1 MTIASTA
8 AQQNA
13 AIAAANAAAAGL
25 TGVSGASSATA
36 GSTGASSSAT
46 ALTSLSS
53 NYSDFLKMLMTQ
65 LQNQDPTNPM
75 DTSQFTSQLVE
86 FASVEQQINTNNNL
100 TQLIQATQGSELI
113 QGSAIVGQAV
123 TATSSTLPLQ
133 NGTASLTFTA
143 PTAEPVAIAIYSS
156 SGTQIADAVV
166 SAAAGKNT
174 WTWNGQNA
182 TGTQMADGAY
192 KVAVEGANAD
202 GTTTALPFT
211 VTGTATGITAD
222 SSGVNVQLGE
232 VTVGFGSITS
242 VSKQ

>member
-1 MTIASTA
+1 MTVASTA

-13 AIAAANAAAAGL
+13 AVSAANAAAAGL
-25 TGVSGASSATA
+25 TGVAGASSGASASA
-36 GSTGASSSAT
+36 SSSSSAT

-75 DTSQFTSQLVE
+75 DTSQFTSQLVQ

-113 QGSAIVGQAV
+113 QGSAIVGQSV

-133 NGTASLTFTA
+133 NGSASLTFTA
-143 PTAEPVAIAIYSS
+143 PTAEPVAIAVYSS
-156 SGTQIADAVV
+156 SGTKIVDAVV
-166 SAAAGKNT
+166 SAAAGENT

-192 KVAVEGANAD
+192 KVAVEGANSD
-202 GTTTALPFT
+202 GTATALPFT

-222 SSGVNVQLGE
+222 SSGVNVQLGP
-232 VTVGFGSITS
+232 VSVGFGSITS
-242 VSKQ
+242 VAKQ